1 MVDTNEAKFAIRD
14 AAYSTTII
22 AGLKKIKFTGEKRA
36 SSVVVCISLAR
47 LKSVNLLNG
56 RKFCKAITHV
66 AYGPADRLAQVKEEG
81 TTE

>member
-1 MVDTNEAKFAIRD
+1 MKQSLQYEMPPLALQSTRD
-14 AAYSTTII
+14 W
-22 AGLKKIKFTGEKRA
+22 KIKFTGEKRA